1 MATKGSIPT
10 ENPGSNGHAAAEEAR
25 RKAQAGA
32 SAAHDTVERVAER
45 AHDVVDRAKE
55 RASVA
60 AEKLADRGEQM
71 GEMSEEWI
79 ASARSYMQQH
89 PVATITMAV
98 AAGFLLSKILSS
110 DH

>member
-1 MATKGSIPT
+1 MATKSS
-10 ENPGSNGHAAAEEAR
+10 NPGENRSSNGHAAAEEAR

-32 SAAHDTVERVAER
+32 SAAHETVERVAER
-45 AHDVVDRAKE
+45 AHDVVDRARDAAARTAE
-55 RASVA
+55 NLAS
-60 AEKLADRGEQM
+60 RGDQM
-71 GEMSEEWI
+71 GEMTEEWVQT
-79 ASARSYMQQH
+79 ARSYMQQH

>member
-1 MATKGSIPT
+1 MATKSNMSS
-10 ENPGSNGHAAAEEAR
+10 ESMSSNGRAAAEEVR
-25 RKAQAGA
+25 RQAQSGA

-45 AHDVVDRAKE
+45 AHEVVDRAKDA
-55 RASVA
+55 ASRT
-60 AEKLADRGEQM
+60 ADNLSSRSGQM
-71 GEMSEEWI
+71 GEMTDEWVET
-79 ASARSYMQQH
+79 ARSYMQQH